1 MVTMQA
7 QPPQTAA
14 PVTPMTLTK
23 QDSRSRDAAFEELPA
38 CSRAPFA
45 GAPLSLLS
53 LEQCD
58 LSTSVP
64 NTPTCA
70 SSTQVFAPVAPA
82 AARSAAADV
91 LSVVPADKLQVLEAR
106 MTKDKDSKAV
116 LKSTV
121 VGFGAEGSSKD
132 GITTGGEPYRYTPGG
147 PASPDGIRGRVLIVS
162 KPTVPS
168 AAAPASEQPTDP
180 RHGEVGEGGRGWSE
194 GQRPAAARPRGEE
207 AAAAGATAQAEARAT
222 ETGEFSETELE
233 SSDGE
238 TSQVM
243 SVFGIGPLLDAH

>member
-1 MVTMQA
+1 
-7 QPPQTAA
+7 
-14 PVTPMTLTK
+14 
-23 QDSRSRDAAFEELPA
+23 
-38 CSRAPFA
+38 
-45 GAPLSLLS
+45 
-53 LEQCD
+53 
-58 LSTSVP
+58 
-64 NTPTCA
+64 
-70 SSTQVFAPVAPA
+70 
-82 AARSAAADV
+82 
-91 LSVVPADKLQVLEAR
+91 

-194 GQRPAAARPRGEE
+194 GQRPAAAPRGEE

-243 SVFGIGPLLDAH
+243 SVFVIGPLLDAH